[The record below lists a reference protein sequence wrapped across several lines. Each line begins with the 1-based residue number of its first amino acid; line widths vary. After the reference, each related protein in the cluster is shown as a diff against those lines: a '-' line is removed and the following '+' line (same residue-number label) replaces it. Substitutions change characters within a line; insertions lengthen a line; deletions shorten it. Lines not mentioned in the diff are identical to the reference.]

1 MPLPERSLQML
12 FTAASSVILARL
24 CAVAC
29 CADGC
34 RSQSWE
40 KDLTWGDSIAISACE
55 AGSQWVLALQLFEFM
70 KATNDVCFWAE
81 NKASIAACPWLL
93 SFMHCMN
100 FSWSVRTFCTFK
112 GTLIFASRFLGFSN
126 WHSEDSLTRFSCRHE
141 RCRGSPKA
149 LGMFFEWCLGSNS
162 VKTLKK
168 MMSWISSWEDYLLN
182 S

>member
-1 MPLPERSLQML
+1 MLTSVLVHFWSFPLALRPGFCDAMLLSREGLASRFGITCHCQSGIFRCFLLQL
-12 FTAASSVILARL
+12 PQSFSRL

-81 NKASIAACPWLL
+81 NKVSIAACPWLL

-100 FSWSVRTFCTFK
+100 FSWSVRTCCNFI
-112 GTLIFASRFLGFSN
+112 L
-126 WHSEDSLTRFSCRHE
+126 
-141 RCRGSPKA
+141 
-149 LGMFFEWCLGSNS
+149 
-162 VKTLKK
+162 
-168 MMSWISSWEDYLLN
+168 YL
-182 S
+182 